1 MDDIKNII
9 ESLLFVS
16 KEPLTIERIRR
27 VLDIEDSKAV
37 RNALDML
44 SDEYKERKGAFFLRE
59 AGGGYQII
67 TRPEYKEWIKQLIQ
81 PSPVRLSRAAMETLA
96 IIAYKQPA
104 IRSDVERIRGVDSGG
119 ILRMLME
126 RRLIKVLGRKEIAG
140 RPLIY
145 ATTRQFLEI
154 FGLKDL
160 KELPS
165 LKEIEN
171 TGNSMTL
178 QMIQQTLPVMQEKEE
193 GLQYPPVQD
202 EEEYP
207 KKPESF
213 EIP

>member
-16 KEPLTIERIRR
+16 KEPLTIERIKR
-27 VLDIEDSKAV
+27 VLDIEDSKTI
-37 RNALDML
+37 RNTLDML
-44 SDEYKERKGAFFLRE
+44 SDEYEERKGAFFLRE

-67 TRPEYKEWIKQLIQ
+67 TRPEYKEWIKRLIQ

-96 IIAYKQPA
+96 IVAYKQPV

-126 RRLIKVLGRKEIAG
+126 RRLIKVLGRKEVAG

-145 ATTRQFLEI
+145 ATTRQFLEV

-171 TGNSMTL
+171 TGDTMPL
-178 QMIQQTLPVMQEKEE
+178 HLVQQPLLVVMQEKEE
-193 GLQYPPVQD
+193 GVQGLLVQD
-202 EEEYP
+202 EGVQSP
-207 KKPESF
+207 TPE
-213 EIP
+213 

>member
-16 KEPLTIERIRR
+16 KEPLTIERMKR
-27 VLDIEDSKAV
+27 VLDIEDTKTL

-44 SDEYKERKGAFFLRE
+44 SDEYEERKGAFFMRE

-67 TRPEYKEWIKQLIQ
+67 TRPEYKEWIKRLIQ
-81 PSPVRLSRAAMETLA
+81 PSPVRLSRASMETLT
-96 IIAYKQPA
+96 IVAYKQPV

-145 ATTRQFLEI
+145 ATTRQFLEV

-171 TGNSMTL
+171 TGNSTTL
-178 QMIQQTLPVMQEKEE
+178 QMIQQTLPVIQEKEE
-193 GLQYPPVQD
+193 VQYLPVQD
-202 EEEYP
+202 EEDGVQSCT
-207 KKPESF
+207 PE
-213 EIP
+213 

>member
-16 KEPLTIERIRR
+16 KEPLTLERMKR
-27 VLDIEDSKAV
+27 VLDIEDTKTL

-44 SDEYKERKGAFFLRE
+44 SDEYEERKGAFFMRE

-67 TRPEYKEWIKQLIQ
+67 TRPEYKEWIKRLIQ
-81 PSPVRLSRAAMETLA
+81 PSPVRLSRASMETLT
-96 IIAYKQPA
+96 IVAYKQPV

-145 ATTRQFLEI
+145 ATTRQFLEV

-171 TGNSMTL
+171 TGNSTTL
-178 QMIQQTLPVMQEKEE
+178 QMIQQTLPVIQEKEE
-193 GLQYPPVQD
+193 VQYLPVQD
-202 EEEYP
+202 EEDGVQSCT
-207 KKPESF
+207 PE
-213 EIP
+213 